1 MGLLRFW
8 RIVLSRDESSILHLV
23 WDVIES
29 HASITDGHSLNGEIR
44 RLQEKYSEQI
54 GDTVPDPTDK
64 RAWKELVDE
73 IASHEL
79 KEWCASQ
86 QLTGGR
92 VAAYAAIATEWIGTT
107 PEYLTHPAITK
118 HERRKQKCKIS
129 WTASFAK

>member
-1 MGLLRFW
+1 M
-8 RIVLSRDESSILHLV
+8 

-29 HASITDGHSLNGEIR
+29 HASITDGHSLNGEIH

-79 KEWCASQ
+79 KEWYASQ
-86 QLTGGR
+86 QRTAPLN
-92 VAAYAAIATEWIGTT
+92 GTT
-107 PEYLTHPAITK
+107 PYLTHPA
-118 HERRKQKCKIS
+118 
-129 WTASFAK
+129 